1 MTRTVIVGASAAG
14 LATAR
19 GLRQSGFGDE
29 VVLVGAE
36 DHLPYD
42 RPPLSK
48 QVLSGDWA
56 EEMIWMC
63 TSSELADWGIELRTG
78 TRADGVDVGARTVTL
93 AGGEQLAFDDLV
105 IATGVRPRLP
115 ASWAGIDGV
124 STLRT
129 IDDVRLLRAALKD
142 AVHVVIVGA
151 GFIGAEAAAVVRRA
165 DRVVTVVDP
174 LPLPMA
180 GALPPVVGEMIAA
193 VHRENGVDLRCGAA
207 VSELV
212 CRHGRVTSVVLTDE
226 TQLEADLVIVG
237 LGATPN
243 TEWLAQSGLPLEN
256 GIVCDEYCRVRDHVY
271 AAGDVA
277 SWLNLRFRAR
287 MRIEHRLHAAEQGG
301 HVARAIAERSADPFV
316 PVPFFWSDQFDLRIQ
331 AFGHLRPSDQLTVI
345 DGSIDD
351 RRFVA
356 TCARDGRVCA
366 VLGVNMPKQTRM
378 AQALIA

>member
-1 MTRTVIVGASAAG
+1 VTRTVIVGASAAG

-19 GLRQSGFGDE
+19 GLRQFGYEEE
-29 VVLVGAE
+29 VVLVGDE

-56 EEMIWMC
+56 EEAIWMC
-63 TSSELADWGIELRTG
+63 TRAELDDQGIQLRTG
-78 TRADGVDVGARTVTL
+78 IGANGVDVGARSLRL
-93 AGGEQLAFDDLV
+93 ANGERLAFDDLV

-129 IDDVRLLRAALKD
+129 IDDVRRLRAALED
-142 AVHVVIVGA
+142 AADVVIIGA
-151 GFIGAEAAAVVRRA
+151 GFIGAEAAAVIRTM
-165 DRVVTVVDP
+165 DRVMTVVDP

-180 GALPPVVGEMIAA
+180 GALPPPVAELVAA
-193 VHRENGVDLRCGAA
+193 VHRENGVDLRCGVA
-207 VSELV
+207 VRELV
-212 CRHGRVTSVVLTDE
+212 CSDGRVTAVVLTDD
-226 TQLEADLVIVG
+226 TQLKADLVIVG

-243 TEWLAQSGLPLEN
+243 TEWLADSGLPLDN
-256 GIVCDEYCRVRDHVY
+256 GIVCDQYCRVGEHVY

-277 SWLNLRFRAR
+277 SWLNVRFRAR
-287 MRIEHRLHAAEQGG
+287 MRVEHRLHAAEQGG
-301 HVARAIAERSADPFV
+301 YVARAIAERCAEPFA
-316 PVPFFWSDQFDLRIQ
+316 PIPFFWSDQFDLRIQ
-331 AFGHLRPSDQLTVI
+331 AFGQLRPSDRLTVI
-345 DGSIDD
+345 DGSTED

-356 TCARDGRVCA
+356 TCVRDERVCA
-366 VLGVNMPKQTRM
+366 VLGVNMPKQTRA